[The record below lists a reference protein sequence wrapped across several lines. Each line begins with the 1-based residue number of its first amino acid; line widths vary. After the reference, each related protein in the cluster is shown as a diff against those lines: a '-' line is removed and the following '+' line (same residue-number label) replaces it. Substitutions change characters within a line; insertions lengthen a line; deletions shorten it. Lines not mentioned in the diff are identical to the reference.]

1 MRLRKANI
9 RRIIEAITPEAE
21 ALDLDLLEAIYVH
34 ENGRNILRLI
44 IDKRGGVGIEDCES
58 LSEIAD
64 PLISDKLGLD
74 DFDVFEVSSPGI
86 DRPLKTMSD
95 FIRHEGAYV
104 KLSLYRAI
112 DGEKRLFGHL
122 IVDGDR
128 VGVEVEG
135 GERLLFELEQVANV
149 RREIVF

>member
-1 MRLRKANI
+1 
-9 RRIIEAITPEAE
+9 
-21 ALDLDLLEAIYVH
+21 
-34 ENGRNILRLI
+34 
-44 IDKRGGVGIEDCES
+44 
-58 LSEIAD
+58 
-64 PLISDKLGLD
+64 
-74 DFDVFEVSSPGI
+74 
-86 DRPLKTMSD
+86 MSD

-112 DGEKRLFGHL
+112 NGEKRFFGHL